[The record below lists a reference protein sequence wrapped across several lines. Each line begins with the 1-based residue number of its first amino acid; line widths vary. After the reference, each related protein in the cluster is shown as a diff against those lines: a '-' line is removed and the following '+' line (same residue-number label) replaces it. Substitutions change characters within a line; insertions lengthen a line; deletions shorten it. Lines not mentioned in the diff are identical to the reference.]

1 MLCFCYYCNNFF
13 YFKYNCIRNQFVVF
27 NYLSLKFNTMKT
39 LTITLAL
46 LLGSMAFSQDIVY
59 KNGLYIKN
67 EAVYSGK
74 YSNYFENG
82 ALKETLTI
90 KDGKLNGEIIKYY
103 EDGTKMEVG
112 QFENNLKFG
121 LWTRFNTGGSV
132 IAEASYKNDKKDG
145 TWLVYDDKGAKLFK
159 MEYKEGE
166 KIGTWQQWNENGEI
180 IKTTS
185 YSSM

>member
-1 MLCFCYYCNNFF
+1 M
-13 YFKYNCIRNQFVVF
+13 VF

-90 KDGKLNGEIIKYY
+90 KDGKLNGEIINTMKM
-103 EDGTKMEVG
+103 GTKMEVG

-121 LWTRFNTGGSV
+121 LWTWFNTGGSA
-132 IAEASYKNDKKDG
+132 IAEAFIKMIKKMVLG
-145 TWLVYDDKGAKLFK
+145 WFTMIKVLSCLKWNIKKEKKLVLGNNGMK
-159 MEYKEGE
+159 MEKSLKPPLIALCNYNP
-166 KIGTWQQWNENGEI
+166 I
-180 IKTTS
+180 
-185 YSSM
+185 